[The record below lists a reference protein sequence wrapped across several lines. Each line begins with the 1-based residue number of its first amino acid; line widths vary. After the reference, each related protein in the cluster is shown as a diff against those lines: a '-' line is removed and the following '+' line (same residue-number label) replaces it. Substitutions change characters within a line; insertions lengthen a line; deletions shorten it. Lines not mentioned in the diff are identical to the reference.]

1 MNSEKPSGSAPA
13 PAAAPAAQLPF
24 DPFRLLGGVLARW
37 RWIALGTVVAAVL
50 GLGVGFLRSSTRYE
64 VAVRLIKRDVSGAF
78 RAGEMGEVF
87 KPRAINNATLIGAAL
102 SDNVLARVATKSSDA
117 VPLSLLRR
125 SVEAKELRGT
135 DFVLLT
141 ISGYTSREATVAL
154 ANLWGQEI
162 VEFSRELQVRESREV
177 RTNLQQQVDQTD
189 ADLTRV
195 NREILELSR
204 REGLINADK
213 QIDAYL
219 RSLSDLDLRF
229 QTARIE
235 LQTAE
240 FRLRN
245 LETELA
251 RLNPLRDKLAA
262 VQRELEDALNRYAA
276 QNPIIIELRER
287 EAKIQNELAQQK
299 DKDFDPA
306 SAATSTLGSALF
318 LQSLELKAQSAG
330 YTKQLAELDQ
340 LRTETRKQL
349 EGVPEKSA
357 QLSRLLQT
365 HASLDTA
372 RGMLFARLREA
383 RHFEEKAPGY
393 FQMFSAATPD
403 AVGVRPRWLK
413 LLVSCVAGL
422 VAGLG
427 LGVVAAAGLELIDS
441 RLRTA
446 AEAQRLY
453 RAPVWTALGRAANA
467 AEWRTALE
475 RLWLQWMPTRAH
487 AAVPLAVWAP
497 RPVPAEEIFWE
508 AVIDESRRLLD
519 GMLIVDAGHEPSARL
534 AALPPANSGP
544 VRGVQSLRVDP
555 ASVSLSEVQR
565 VVARLAVAGE
575 TATVCVRFSGA
586 VREPATTLARAC
598 APALV
603 FVAADSARLDF
614 WAEHARVLRTAIQP
628 PAGLLVADQ
637 DGLFHKQ

>member
-1 MNSEKPSGSAPA
+1 MNAEKPAA
-13 PAAAPAAQLPF
+13 PAAAPTAQLPF
-24 DPFRLLGGVLARW
+24 DPRRLLGGMLARRRWIVLATLAT
-37 RWIALGTVVAAVL
+37 ALL

-78 RAGEMGEVF
+78 RAGEIGEVF

-102 SDNVLARVATKSSDA
+102 SDNVLARVAAKSPDA
-117 VPLSLLRR
+117 VPLSLLRL

-141 ISGYTSREATVAL
+141 ISGFTSRDATVTL

-177 RTNLQQQVDQTD
+177 RTNLQQQVDLTD
-189 ADLTRV
+189 AELTRV
-195 NREILELSR
+195 NREILDLSR

-251 RLNPLRDKLAA
+251 RLNPLRDKLAG

-276 QNPIIIELRER
+276 QNPVVIELRER
-287 EAKIQNELAQQK
+287 AAKLQTELAQQK
-299 DKDFDPA
+299 EKDFDPA

-318 LQSLELKAQSAG
+318 LQSLELKAQCAG

-349 EGVPEKSA
+349 ESVPEKSA
-357 QLSRLLQT
+357 QLARLLQT
-365 HASLDTA
+365 HSSLDTA

-393 FQMFSAATPD
+393 FQLFSAATPD
-403 AVGVRPRWLK
+403 AVAVRPRWLK

-422 VAGLG
+422 IAGLG
-427 LGVVAAAGLELIDS
+427 AGALGAAGWELVDS

-446 AEAQRLY
+446 AEAQRVY
-453 RAPVWTALGRAANA
+453 RAPVWTVLSAGATA
-467 AEWRTALE
+467 AEWRSAVE
-475 RLWLQWMPTRAH
+475 HLWLQWMPTHDRAR
-487 AAVPLAVWAP
+487 PLAVWSP
-497 RPVPAEEIFWE
+497 RAVPAEEMFWA

-519 GMLIVDAGHEPSARL
+519 GMLIVDAGEVPSARL
-534 AALPPANSGP
+534 AALPAAGGEG
-544 VRGVQSLRVDP
+544 VRGVQSLRIDP
-555 ASVSLSEVQR
+555 AAVSLSEVQR
-565 VVARLAVAGE
+565 VIARLAGTGA
-575 TATVCVRFSGA
+575 AAMVCVRFSGA

-603 FVAADSARLDF
+603 FVAADADRLDV

-637 DGLFHKQ
+637 ARLFHHK